1 MTAVFRLTL
10 AFALTLASAAPALA
24 HAPALPDACAVPGA
38 RQIVIGTFRFTA
50 TDLQT
55 YQNHHP
61 IPAEIL
67 TGRGCDGV
75 GASLTLAEV
84 IGLLHGAASPGG
96 RSQEAAASR
105 AAPPAAARR
114 AVVVSRPVGPVR
126 PGGALEPPRAGGDA
140 TCGVVDFWLYAA
152 VDAYD
157 YCNGPA
163 GGNGQAY
170 FAVTRPASFN
180 DADHHK
186 AYASYDEGLEGTCYV
201 CQPPLRRNVVEPI
214 EVPKGDVRPVKR
226 AQER

>member
-55 YQNHHP
+55 YQDNHT

-67 TGRGCDGV
+67 TGRGCGGG

-84 IGLLHGAASPGG
+84 IGLLHGSASPGG
-96 RSQEAAASR
+96 RSQETAASR

-114 AVVVSRPVGPVR
+114 GVVVSRPIGPVR
-126 PGGALEPPRAGGDA
+126 PGGVLDPPRAGGDA

-186 AYASYDEGLEGTCYV
+186 AYGSYDEGLEGTCYV
-201 CQPPLRRNVVEPI
+201 CQPPFKRNVVEPI
-214 EVPKGDVRPVKR
+214 ALPKGDVRPVKR
-226 AQER
+226 PQER